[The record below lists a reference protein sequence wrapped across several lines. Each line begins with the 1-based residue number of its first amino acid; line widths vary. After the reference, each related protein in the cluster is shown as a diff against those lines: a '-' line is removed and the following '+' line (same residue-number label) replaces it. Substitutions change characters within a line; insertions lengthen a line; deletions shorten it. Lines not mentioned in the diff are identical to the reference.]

1 MVREALTADAKQIR
15 LAGWTGLVVNL
26 GLAVVKLAAGL
37 LGHSQAVLADAVH
50 SVTDIST
57 DIVVILG
64 VRYWTAPADDEH
76 PHGHRRL
83 ETLVTVF
90 IGLVVA
96 AAAIG
101 IGWDAARSFG
111 RPIHPPTTVA
121 LAAAVLSI
129 AVKETLYR
137 WTARLSRKTGS
148 AALAANAWHHR
159 TDALSSIPV
168 AVAVAVAM
176 IDHRLAIVDRI
187 GALVVSV
194 FILHAAIRILRPAID
209 QLVDAGA
216 PPRQREALERLPL
229 EVEGVHAAHALR
241 TRYVG
246 SELAVDLHVEVD
258 PEISVAEGF
267 EIANRVK
274 QTLMDHGPGVADV
287 MVQVEPRQTNDD
299 SEESSSPHNKS
310 R

>member
-1 MVREALTADAKQIR
+1 MVGEALTTDAKQIR

-26 GLAVVKLAAGL
+26 GLAVIKLAAGL
-37 LGHSQAVLADAVH
+37 LGHSQAVMADAIH
-50 SVTDIST
+50 SLTDIST

-64 VRYWTAPADDEH
+64 VRYWTAPADEEH

-101 IGWDAARSFG
+101 IGWDATRSFG
-111 RPIHPPTTVA
+111 RPIHPPTIVA

-137 WTARLSRKTGS
+137 WTVRLSRRTGS

-176 IDHRLAIVDRI
+176 IDHRFAVVDRI
-187 GALVVSV
+187 GALVVAV
-194 FILHAAIRILRPAID
+194 FILHAAIRIIRPALD
-209 QLVDAGA
+209 QLIDAGA
-216 PPRQREALERLPL
+216 PKGQREALERLSL

-246 SELAVDLHVEVD
+246 SDLAVDLHVEVD
-258 PEISVAEGF
+258 PELSVADGYK
-267 EIANRVK
+267 IANRVK
-274 QTLMDHGPGVADV
+274 RVLMDHGPGVADV
-287 MVQVEPRQTNDD
+287 MIQIEPKQTDD
-299 SEESSSPHNKS
+299 QTS
-310 R
+310 